1 MRNIAEKLAFSKM
14 SLFSEKKDAVQKYL
28 RRKSSS
34 SVDIFILNNSSA
46 KKVADLKS
54 NYPEEL
60 SILSKWLF
68 ATSFTLKK

>member
-1 MRNIAEKLAFSKM
+1 M
-14 SLFSEKKDAVQKYL
+14 SLFSEKKDAVQKNL
-28 RRKSSS
+28 RRKNSS

>member
-1 MRNIAEKLAFSKM
+1 M

-28 RRKSSS
+28 RRKNSS

-46 KKVADLKS
+46 KKVTDLKS